1 MGLSG
6 GIGSGKSTAA
16 RLLEERGAVV
26 IDLDVVA
33 REVIEPGRPGFD
45 AVVTRFG
52 QEVLGPDGRLDRPAL
67 ARVVFG
73 EPTAR
78 ADLDAIVHPLVA
90 EETRRRI
97 AEAPADA
104 VVVVDVPLL
113 VEAAARGYDVVV
125 IVEAPEDTRLHRL
138 ARRGLSAEDA
148 RRRMAAQASDA
159 ERRAVADVVLDN
171 SGSRADLEAQVGAL
185 WSELQR
191 RLEEKRG

>member
-73 EPTAR
+73 EPAAR